1 MPDTGDAKKRV
12 LLADDSKL
20 MRVSAKKVL
29 SEEFDVVFAADGD
42 EAWGKLI
49 NDEGITVVFTD
60 LTMPELD
67 GFGLLERIRTSDD
80 DRINGLPVIVL
91 TAGENEATREKAYEQ
106 GATDFLTKP
115 FDSVNLRARAHSHVN
130 SQVQSNRL
138 HQETVMDPQT
148 GLYNRRYFIERLN
161 KDRSAAARHDLDLT
175 LLYLELANFRGLFL
189 KNGKDIAYEVLGRV
203 GEIIRDEVRTE
214 DTPARV
220 GVAEFALSLPLT
232 SPEGGERL
240 AERLKEAI
248 ASEPFELRTEA
259 IPVMANT
266 GLLQVPSDREISP
279 ENLIQEVA
287 KKIA

>member
-49 NDEGITVVFTD
+49 NDEGIRVVFTD

-259 IPVMANT
+259 IPVMANA

>member
-1 MPDTGDAKKRV
+1 MPETGDAKKRV

-148 GLYNRRYFIERLN
+148 GLYNQRYFIERLN

-240 AERLKEAI
+240 AER
-248 ASEPFELRTEA
+248 S
-259 IPVMANT
+259 
-266 GLLQVPSDREISP
+266 LLSRSM
-279 ENLIQEVA
+279 
-287 KKIA
+287 K